1 MSPAD
6 KWVDT
11 LTPTN
16 DHLPMQQQPGGF
28 GPPPAGFGNP
38 PPAGFG
44 ASPSP
49 YGGPPAGGFGP
60 GQFPAPPP
68 LPRQTHTMAIVSL
81 VAGIVSWFMCPFI
94 GGTSPPTPT
103 ISAALPRRP
112 PVLPARPT
120 PTFPRPR
127 RHDRWR
133 TQRYR
138 LSLGW
143 NLVPVDVR
151 GRIQPRDLWF
161 LTSSS
166 FQRTVD
172 FNASSSGCTR

>member
-1 MSPAD
+1 
-6 KWVDT
+6 
-11 LTPTN
+11 
-16 DHLPMQQQPGGF
+16 MQQQPGGF

-94 GGTSPPTPT
+94 GG
-103 ISAALPRRP
+103 IVALICGFM
-112 PVLPARPT
+112 ARKDIAKDKT
-120 PTFPRPR
+120 KWDGDSLALAGMIVGGL
-127 RHDRWR
+127 DRK
-133 TQRYR
+133 
-138 LSLGW
+138 S
-143 NLVPVDVR
+143 VV
-151 GRIQPRDLWF
+151 
-161 LTSSS
+161 
-166 FQRTVD
+166 
-172 FNASSSGCTR
+172 

>member
-94 GGTSPPTPT
+94 GG
-103 ISAALPRRP
+103 IVALICGFM
-112 PVLPARPT
+112 ARKDIAKDKT
-120 PTFPRPR
+120 KW
-127 RHDRWR
+127 DGD
-133 TQRYR
+133 
-138 LSLGW
+138 SLALAGMIVGGL
-143 NLVPVDVR
+143 NVIGYLLVGILYLLMFV
-151 GRIQPRDLWF
+151 GAFSLAIF
-161 LTSSS
+161 GS
-166 FQRTVD
+166 
-172 FNASSSGCTR
+172 